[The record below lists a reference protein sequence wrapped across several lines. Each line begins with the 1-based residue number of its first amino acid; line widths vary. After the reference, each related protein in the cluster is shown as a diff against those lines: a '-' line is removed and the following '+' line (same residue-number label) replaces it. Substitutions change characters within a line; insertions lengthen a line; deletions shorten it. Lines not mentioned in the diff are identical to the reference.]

1 MDFREVTEF
10 IKDFFGYIVL
20 FIVIVLFFA
29 FVVAFHPI
37 AGNSMVPTLEEGNIV
52 LVSKFHPNLIK
63 VKREQIVI
71 IKKEH
76 KSYIKR
82 VIGLPGEKVEVKD
95 NKLYI
100 DGKEY
105 KEDYIPNDVITID
118 FNFADICD
126 TKECPKGVIPKD
138 MYLVLGD
145 NREDSTDSRNFG
157 LISKDEIKGVA
168 IFNIWPLNN
177 IQKI

>member
-20 FIVIVLFFA
+20 FLVIVFLFT

-37 AGNSMVPTLEEGNIV
+37 AGNSMVPNLDEGSIV
-52 LVSKFHPNLIK
+52 LVSKFHPHLIK

-71 IKKEH
+71 VKTEH

-100 DGKEY
+100 NEKEY
-105 KEDYIPNDVITID
+105 KEEYIPSDIVTDD
-118 FNFADICD
+118 FSFEDICD
-126 TKECPKGVIPKD
+126 AKECPNGKIPKD
-138 MYLVLGD
+138 KYLVLGD

-168 IFNIWPLNN
+168 IFKIWPINDV
-177 IQKI
+177 KKF